1 MLTLATLSFSPGWRP
16 CGPRRAT
23 APTCCAPEPAA
34 AAVAAAPTP
43 AMANAKAE
51 LLRLALLSGRGAW
64 ARPAESERT
73 AALVEEL
80 EASSEQPAQLTDGCW
95 DLVLS
100 DVEPFRASAFFL
112 ALGEAVES
120 NIMSGAADGALT
132 VHSLATGGGEVGRVA
147 HVIEGDGRRLHSLVE
162 LRSGSLPSLPL
173 ALRGT
178 VISSAE
184 LSARPAAAGG
194 AAAARPAFELALKN
208 TSVQENTLLY
218 GLPQQGGLKPGAQRD
233 ALAWIGDQLVP
244 SGDIFSSVL
253 DPLGGGQL
261 ASLELSYADGELMV
275 RRTPRDPRAP
285 PQPPRPRQPKP
296 PTATPLFPT
305 LTAEPG
311 VAHAAAGR
319 PLFRARALRPG
330 RLARDGRAAQA
341 AGRRHRHA
349 LAARLGLRAGDA
361 QPVLQPQDAAV
372 RCGCGR
378 WP

>member
-1 MLTLATLSFSPGWRP
+1 
-16 CGPRRAT
+16 
-23 APTCCAPEPAA
+23 
-34 AAVAAAPTP
+34 
-43 AMANAKAE
+43 MANAKAE

-275 RRTPRDPRAP
+275 RRTPRDPRTPPPPPTPTPTETPNSHAPLPDPDRRTRCGARRGWAATFSCSCAPTRPPGPRWTSCAGGRPPAP
-285 PQPPRPRQPKP
+285 PRARRSARPSRWGCS
-296 PTATPLFPT
+296 TRSS
-305 LTAEPG
+305 
-311 VAHAAAGR
+311 AAGCGSEMW
-319 PLFRARALRPG
+319 LW
-330 RLARDGRAAQA
+330 
-341 AGRRHRHA
+341 A
-349 LAARLGLRAGDA
+349 LALM
-361 QPVLQPQDAAV
+361 VCV
-372 RCGCGR
+372 V
-378 WP
+378 